1 VETAKK
7 LLSLFLNWERVK
19 KYFTIRGVNLGDKV
33 PREFD
38 LPKSILD
45 LIYTQALLWLGMI
58 FSPVIPFIVVV
69 NLFFLFYVKRY
80 SLTLNLALSKDGAY
94 RSARVNFTFLLLLL
108 ITLLGCLIPIGFTIA
123 ALRPSQECGPFRTN
137 ETFYAVIE
145 HRIEQLD
152 NCQSQA
158 VAGYFTSI
166 GFMIPVILLLFMC
179 TLVLGVMV
187 RARGKTR
194 KLLERQLRSESANV
208 SYLMERVLED
218 NISDQDSVLNTLRR
232 TAYIPAKKTSKAR
245 QFKNKVKK
253 KKNRH

>member
-1 VETAKK
+1 
-7 LLSLFLNWERVK
+7 
-19 KYFTIRGVNLGDKV
+19 
-33 PREFD
+33 
-38 LPKSILD
+38 
-45 LIYTQALLWLGMI
+45 
-58 FSPVIPFIVVV
+58 
-69 NLFFLFYVKRY
+69 
-80 SLTLNLALSKDGAY
+80 
-94 RSARVNFTFLLLLL
+94 
-108 ITLLGCLIPIGFTIA
+108 
-123 ALRPSQECGPFRTN
+123 
-137 ETFYAVIE
+137 
-145 HRIEQLD
+145 
-152 NCQSQA
+152 
-158 VAGYFTSI
+158 
-166 GFMIPVILLLFMC
+166 MC